1 MDGDMTDDEQKDFV
15 ARAVAMID
23 EGLYSDALA
32 HAEAR
37 LREHR
42 DDPQAL
48 LVAAVTRVRMGDLE
62 AAKELQRAADALL
75 ELNARLYD
83 HLGDAYRDGE
93 RPDTALACY
102 RKALS
107 LAPEADEVAVRTQ
120 KIVDLAGDGEN
131 GITDKGRVSSDL
143 FTVTLAEL
151 YEKQGYRQQAEEVYR
166 EILNR
171 DPENQE
177 VKRRLKALSTG
188 GDELVDELEQWLYR
202 LHQRHGY
209 E

>member
-1 MDGDMTDDEQKDFV
+1 
-15 ARAVAMID
+15 
-23 EGLYSDALA
+23 
-32 HAEAR
+32 
-37 LREHR
+37 
-42 DDPQAL
+42 
-48 LVAAVTRVRMGDLE
+48 
-62 AAKELQRAADALL
+62 
-75 ELNARLYD
+75 
-83 HLGDAYRDGE
+83 
-93 RPDTALACY
+93 
-102 RKALS
+102 
-107 LAPEADEVAVRTQ
+107 
-120 KIVDLAGDGEN
+120 
-131 GITDKGRVSSDL
+131 L